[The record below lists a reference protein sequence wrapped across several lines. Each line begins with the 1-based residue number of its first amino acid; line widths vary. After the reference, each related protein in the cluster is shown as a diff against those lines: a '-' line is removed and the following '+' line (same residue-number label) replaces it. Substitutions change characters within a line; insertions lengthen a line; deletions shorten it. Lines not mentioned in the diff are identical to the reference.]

1 MASGSQLDPTRTT
14 LLRRDALRVVRRRFN
29 LLQAA
34 IASALA
40 AGAVGGGP
48 QVLIEGAA
56 IEAFTEWLRGETE
69 RAILEPERS
78 WLTPVITA
86 AVLRG
91 VGHADRALRRA
102 GYKLLPSA
110 SGGVS
115 LYQATIDRL
124 ALDGASLLRNAT
136 EDMITAVRG
145 ELVSGLGQWTNAE
158 DLAARIAG
166 QVEGVGVNRARL
178 IVRTEII
185 RAHAEGTLDRLE
197 SYGVAH
203 TSAVVEWD
211 DRGHCPIC
219 TALQHRDNGYGPG
232 VYTIEQARGLIPVHP
247 NCGCAWLP
255 VLKSLLPVQNLQGNA
270 QLTVAMVVAALRQKS
285 RVLDWLLR

>member
-14 LLRRDALRVVRRRFN
+14 LLRRDALRIVRRRFN
-29 LLQAA
+29 LLQASITA
-34 IASALA
+34 ALA
-40 AGAVGGGP
+40 AGALGGGA
-48 QVLIEGAA
+48 QVLLEAAA
-56 IEAFTEWLRGETE
+56 IEAFTEWLRAESE
-69 RAILEPERS
+69 RAILEPEWS

-91 VGHADRALRRA
+91 VGHSDRALRRA

-166 QVEGVGVNRARL
+166 QVEGVGVNRARV

-197 SYGVAH
+197 SYGIGQVEGQ
-203 TSAVVEWD
+203 VEWD
-211 DRGHCPIC
+211 DGGHCPIC
-219 TALQHRDNGYGPG
+219 TVLQQRDNGYGPG
-232 VYTIEQARGLIPVHP
+232 VYTLAQARGLIPVHP

-255 VLKSLLPVQNLQGNA
+255 VLKPLLPVQNLQGGP
-270 QLTVAMVVAALRQKS
+270 LVAMVVAALRQKS
-285 RVLDWLLR
+285 RVLEWLLR